1 MSIMSSEEFERL
13 RSFKGKMDKTRVER
27 ILDEIQDDFEK
38 SNDIKVSTIYVY
50 SLYSQDVLSNKEFF
64 DIVLKILE
72 KYANKI
78 GIENVKQLI
87 LNSI

>member
-1 MSIMSSEEFERL
+1 MSSEEFEKL
-13 RSFKGKMDKTRVER
+13 RTFKGKINRASVER
-27 ILDEIQDDFEK
+27 ILDEIQEDFEK
-38 SNDIKVSTIYVY
+38 SNDVKVSTIYIY
-50 SLYSQDVLSNKEFF
+50 SLYSEEVLSNKEFF

-72 KYANKI
+72 KYASKI